1 MRWISLVILV
11 CLLTGV
17 TGSHHEPGGLVLET
31 SDTELQKAFDWA
43 KRQALAYAFTD
54 DPVGIWYEA
63 ALPGREAFC
72 MRDVSHQSKGAHALG
87 LSRHTKNML
96 RKFAENISDAKD
108 WCTYWE
114 IDRYGRPPRV
124 DYRNDDEFWYNL
136 PANFDVIDCCYRM
149 YTWTGDRTY
158 IDDPVFQNFYRRT
171 VYDYVARWDLGLD
184 RVMNRRRIM
193 NTTGPLDPKNRFQT
207 NRGIPSYDEGVP
219 DFVVAVDQLA
229 AQYAGYLAYARI
241 QQLRDDDVEAERFLS
256 RANELKSFL
265 NRDWWDAGDGSYYTH
280 LKSDGGLVHQ
290 GFSRYIPYYGA
301 AEDGPK
307 LRAVLDVLTR
317 AAAEKTDMG
326 VEGLS
331 HLPEIL
337 YRHGRAEPAYDV
349 LLDLTRNERRA
360 YPEVSF
366 SVVGA
371 VATGLMGIELE
382 VHTPDESIEWGGYV
396 DRVLTTLPRLTETT
410 SWAELKHLP
419 VRANNISV
427 RHEGVTKT
435 TLTNHE
441 GPSLLW
447 KARFPGSSDTLL
459 VNGEPVPA
467 TNDEL
472 YSGGPR
478 ISWVQITVGA
488 GETLTA
494 KASN

>member
-1 MRWISLVILV
+1 M
-11 CLLTGV
+11 
-17 TGSHHEPGGLVLET
+17 
-31 SDTELQKAFDWA
+31 
-43 KRQALAYAFTD
+43 
-54 DPVGIWYEA
+54 
-63 ALPGREAFC
+63 
-72 MRDVSHQSKGAHALG
+72 GAHALG
-87 LSRHTKNML
+87 LARHTKNML

-124 DYRNDDEFWYNL
+124 DYHNDAEFWYNL

-193 NTTGPLDPKNRFQT
+193 NTTGPVDPDNRFQT

-219 DFVVAVDQLA
+219 NFVVAVDQLA

-265 NRDWWDAGDGSYYTH
+265 NRDWWNGRDRNYYTH
-280 LKSDGGLVHQ
+280 LKSDGELVHQ
-290 GFSRYIPYYGA
+290 GFSRYILYYGA

-307 LRAVLDVLTR
+307 LRSVLDVITR
-317 AAAEKTDMG
+317 AATEKIDMG

-337 YRHGRAEPAYDV
+337 YHHGEVEPAYDV

-371 VATGLMGIELE
+371 VVTGLMGIELE
-382 VHTPDESIEWGGYV
+382 IHTPDESLEWGGYV
-396 DRVLTTLPRLTETT
+396 DRFLTTLPRLTAKTT
-410 SWAELKHLP
+410 WAELKHLS
-419 VRANNISV
+419 VRANTISV

-435 TLTNHE
+435 KLTNHS

-447 KARFPGSSDTLL
+447 KARFPGSFDTLL

-467 TNDEL
+467 TNDVL
-472 YSGGPR
+472 YSGGPT
-478 ISWVQITVGA
+478 ISWVQIAVGA
-488 GETLTA
+488 GEILTA
-494 KASN
+494 EAPN